1 MARSNAAGAAS
12 VGVCYGTSGDNLPP
26 ASTVVGMLRENGFTV
41 VRLYWPDPAALAALA
56 GTGIKVVVGAPNDV
70 LPALATSESA
80 AAAWVRQN
88 IQAHPLVTFRYVVV
102 GNEVPTGAT
111 AYLV

>member
-1 MARSNAAGAAS
+1 MAGFNAGAAS

-70 LPALATSESA
+70 LPRWPPASPRRRPGSGRTS
-80 AAAWVRQN
+80 R
-88 IQAHPLVTFRYVVV
+88 
-102 GNEVPTGAT
+102 PTRW
-111 AYLV
+111 